1 MERMEL
7 TYFDRARHS
16 GCLMVSACGFDS
28 IPNDLGTLMVQ
39 RQFSPPA
46 VPSSVQAVISVSTTA
61 KTGVKIH
68 YPTW

>member
-1 MERMEL
+1 MEL

-28 IPNDLGTLMVQ
+28 VPSDLGTLVVQ
-39 RQFSPPA
+39 RQFVAPA
-46 VPSSVQAVISVSTTA
+46 VPSSVQAVISVTTTA